1 MQQKSDNLDVRFPF
15 GLAMETFPTG
25 SGVSSQGC
33 AMPEEQNAQS
43 VSGGSHDTRAQASSL
58 VGLYIGSFEAT

>member
-1 MQQKSDNLDVRFPF
+1 MQQKSDNLDVRFLF

-25 SGVSSQGC
+25 SGISSQGC

-43 VSGGSHDTRAQASSL
+43 V
-58 VGLYIGSFEAT
+58 EALMTLELKPAA